1 MTSNIQVG
9 KVNFEEKFLPIIAGP
24 CVIENRDHVLKMAEA
39 IREITDRLEMP
50 FIFKSSFDK
59 ANRTSIQS
67 FRGQGI
73 DEGLRIFEEVKSSF
87 KVPVTTDIHLPEH
100 AKAVSQVIDLLQIP
114 AFLCRQTDLLVAAG
128 ETGKPVN
135 VKKGQFLSPW
145 KVSSIVKKL
154 EETGNSN
161 ILLTER
167 GTTFGYES
175 LVSDMRSIPVMKK
188 TGYPV
193 IFDATH
199 SAQMPGMKGSKT
211 GGFREFI
218 PTLAKAAV
226 AAGCDGLFLEVHDNV
241 DEAKSDAATQWPL
254 DQLESL
260 LRSVKAIKEAVKIE
274 Y

>member
-9 KVNFEEKFLPIIAGP
+9 PVNFGEKSLPVIAGP
-24 CVIENRDHVLKMAEA
+24 CVIESRDHVLKMAEA
-39 IREITDRLEMP
+39 IMEITDRLNMP

-59 ANRTSIQS
+59 ANRTSIHS

-73 DEGLRIFEEVKSSF
+73 EEGLRIFEEVRSSF
-87 KVPVTTDIHLPEH
+87 KIPVTTDIHLPEH
-100 AKAVSQVIDLLQIP
+100 AKVVSQVVDLLQIP
-114 AFLCRQTDLLVAAG
+114 AFLCRQTDLLIAAG

-154 EETGNSN
+154 EETGNTD

-199 SAQMPGMKGSKT
+199 SAQMPGIKGGNT
-211 GGFREFI
+211 GGLREFI
-218 PTLAKAAV
+218 PTLANAAV

-241 DEAKSDAATQWPL
+241 DEAQSDAATQWPL
-254 DQLESL
+254 DKLESL
-260 LRSVKAIKEAVKIE
+260 LTAVKNIRE
-274 Y
+274 AFLNS